1 MGRNSWRIESD
12 EYIETNCGS
21 IDCLLSVVGHV
32 STALEYK
39 STKVIKSAFYARI
52 GVVVVAGVPFPLLY
66 GRPQERTLPRI
77 SSCSPPATDR
87 TTSNKSRF
95 ASPGDGLSHCD
106 LTSLYFTSMRSRASN
121 TLGPEHLEE
130 QKSIPS
136 ENNQAMGST
145 CICITLDEACVQAP
159 HVKPTPRDAPQPTVE
174 SVTSPCQF
182 FAGTQSLSSAKMSIG
197 SISALDSSRC
207 GRVAQAYQSRVSEMG
222 SGGHGNSLRRKFAD
236 MLRPTSKS
244 TVCTSIC

>member
-1 MGRNSWRIESD
+1 
-12 EYIETNCGS
+12 
-21 IDCLLSVVGHV
+21 
-32 STALEYK
+32 
-39 STKVIKSAFYARI
+39 
-52 GVVVVAGVPFPLLY
+52 
-66 GRPQERTLPRI
+66 
-77 SSCSPPATDR
+77 
-87 TTSNKSRF
+87 
-95 ASPGDGLSHCD
+95 
-106 LTSLYFTSMRSRASN
+106 
-121 TLGPEHLEE
+121 
-130 QKSIPS
+130 
-136 ENNQAMGST
+136 MGST

-244 TVCTSIC
+244 TVSKYPASERAPDLFLFHRVHKSSRSSRSSHILKPLTPATVPERARSNARIPRSLSDPTISKPFFLVTPRDTLTLSQAPGSRSEVRPSDVEEEFEG

>member
-1 MGRNSWRIESD
+1 MRA
-12 EYIETNCGS
+12 CGS
-21 IDCLLSVVGHV
+21 LSADGKKQLANR
-32 STALEYK
+32 TALEYK

-121 TLGPEHLEE
+121 TLGPEHLYVLT
-130 QKSIPS
+130 PL
-136 ENNQAMGST
+136 T
-145 CICITLDEACVQAP
+145 CLTF
-159 HVKPTPRDAPQPTVE
+159 
-174 SVTSPCQF
+174 SSPLF
-182 FAGTQSLSSAKMSIG
+182 LSS
-197 SISALDSSRC
+197 C
-207 GRVAQAYQSRVSEMG
+207 GQ
-222 SGGHGNSLRRKFAD
+222 
-236 MLRPTSKS
+236 
-244 TVCTSIC
+244 